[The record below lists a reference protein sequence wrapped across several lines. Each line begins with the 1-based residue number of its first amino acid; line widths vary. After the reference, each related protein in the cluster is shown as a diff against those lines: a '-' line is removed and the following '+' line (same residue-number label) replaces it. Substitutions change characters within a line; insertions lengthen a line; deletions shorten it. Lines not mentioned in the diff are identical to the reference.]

1 MSDHEMVF
9 IHHKHKHY
17 EAALESYKKSIQ
29 LAQYVSYERIGFVL
43 HKMADLFRSQQKY
56 AQALEKF
63 EASYDTFEKVEN
75 YLEMGRVLK
84 DAGLTYCELR
94 DFANALAIFEQ
105 ALATF
110 HKARRSDSE
119 QIVEFT
125 RNQIE
130 LVKKHL

>member
-1 MSDHEMVF
+1 
-9 IHHKHKHY
+9 
-17 EAALESYKKSIQ
+17 
-29 LAQYVSYERIGFVL
+29 
-43 HKMADLFRSQQKY
+43 
-56 AQALEKF
+56 
-63 EASYDTFEKVEN
+63 
-75 YLEMGRVLK
+75 MGRVLK

-130 LVKKHL
+130 LVKKHLYI